1 MDPCSWVAASG
12 TGGCSQRLE
21 QFSTRWGV
29 VCVAERTVVYREP
42 RGRECGDFDHS
53 PCPRSFWLLTDFAYC
68 LDSILVDYPEH
79 LTSKILTT
87 APHGSEGTDSL
98 SVILRSLFRVKLSFA
113 QHNSVATIKSLLRR
127 HPSNHHQSIRSN
139 SDTATMIFT
148 NAIALVLALAPATL
162 IAAPTQ
168 TIDSIALIIP
178 RDGVSPRSVNQLD
191 RASATCDLTNAAL
204 PSGAS

>member
-1 MDPCSWVAASG
+1 
-12 TGGCSQRLE
+12 
-21 QFSTRWGV
+21 
-29 VCVAERTVVYREP
+29 
-42 RGRECGDFDHS
+42 
-53 PCPRSFWLLTDFAYC
+53 
-68 LDSILVDYPEH
+68 
-79 LTSKILTT
+79 
-87 APHGSEGTDSL
+87 
-98 SVILRSLFRVKLSFA
+98 
-113 QHNSVATIKSLLRR
+113 
-127 HPSNHHQSIRSN
+127 
-139 SDTATMIFT
+139 MIFT